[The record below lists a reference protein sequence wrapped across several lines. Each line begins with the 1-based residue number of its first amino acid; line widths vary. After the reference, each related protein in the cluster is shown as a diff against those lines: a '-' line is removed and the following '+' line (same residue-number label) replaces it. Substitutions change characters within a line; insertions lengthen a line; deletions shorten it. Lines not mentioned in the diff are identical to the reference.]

1 MGSTPTPATKQFNM
15 NTLTDKQIEE
25 IKIGAK
31 KAVEMNEERQQ
42 TGRNAYKHN
51 NQSSAIR
58 GAIAEYSFYNLLISK
73 GIPEG
78 KITFEARHFS
88 NKGSDLKVENQIF
101 EIKANAWHSLA
112 PPHKEKYK
120 RNNAVVVW
128 YDVAYRGNIKTATAK
143 LLGWNDIHDFD
154 KLRTKALKPNDLC
167 PTPEKPNRRTCAN
180 NIWLYEEEKTGGRPI
195 SRLIELVKNKLGI
208 VEEKQ
213 FQKIQLIT

>member
-1 MGSTPTPATKQFNM
+1 MGSTPTPATKQFIM
-15 NTLTDKQIEE
+15 NTLTDKQADE
-25 IKIGAK
+25 IQIGAK
-31 KAVEMNEERQQ
+31 KAVELNKKRQQ

-58 GAIAEYSFYNLLISK
+58 GAIAEYSFYNLLIK
-73 GIPEG
+73 EGIPED

-88 NKGSDLKVENQIF
+88 NKGSDIQIEDQIF

-112 PPHKEKYK
+112 PAHKEKYK

-128 YDVAYRGNIKTATAK
+128 YDVVYRGNIKTATAK

-154 KLRTKALKPNDLC
+154 KLKTRVLKANDLC
-167 PTPEKPNRRTCAN
+167 PTPENPNRRTCAN

-195 SRLIELVKNKLGI
+195 SILIKLIKDKLGI
-208 VEEKQ
+208 VEERQ
-213 FQKIQLIT
+213 SYIM